1 MDLLH
6 YQYVLYNPYDG
17 RFNDSFFIVIFEITM
32 DECWFL
38 SIDSR
43 WFIHHIISCQIL
55 KLVSAFILSLICSS
69 LLSRMICCM
78 ITDLSLRSKNCWYHI
93 FKELF
98 RFHSTCGNPFSN
110 LKVLFYNRYI
120 HYISSDII
128 FEHSLY
134 YFVPVFFRLDCG
146 QTTVMEVYVQYS
158 TTNSFIAGFRD
169 PYLIS

>member
-1 MDLLH
+1 MLVPLH
-6 YQYVLYNPYDG
+6 WQKVVYTSYHQLSNFKTSISIHTVPDM
-17 RFNDSFFIVIFEITM
+17 FFTIKSDDTLFP
-32 DECWFL
+32 W
-38 SIDSR
+38 
-43 WFIHHIISCQIL
+43 
-55 KLVSAFILSLICSS
+55 
-69 LLSRMICCM
+69 SRMICCM

-110 LKVLFYNRYI
+110 LKVLVYNRYI

-134 YFVPVFFRLDCG
+134 YFLPVFFRLDCG

-169 PYLIS
+169 PYLIF